1 MQKYLYFL
9 LIIFLG
15 AQARADM
22 GPKPSFSMTLVQ
34 PAHGP
39 KLTIKTAKLLFWGTK
54 TGKFEELP
62 EYGPQGLQVG
72 HITLSCL
79 AYGFPKSLK
88 IVATFS
94 DGKTRSSNIFNTYAM
109 DSHFSLEVKGNSLL
123 IKEDKNGIPMVESRG
138 PTQPPYSPPN
148 KSYKRP
154 ASLDKY

>member
-22 GPKPSFSMTLVQ
+22 GPKPSFNMTLVQ
-34 PAHGP
+34 PTHGS

-54 TGKFEELP
+54 TGKFEELRQI
-62 EYGPQGLQVG
+62 GPQGLHVG
-72 HITLSCL
+72 AESLYCL

-94 DGKTRSSNIFNTYAM
+94 DGKTRSSNIFNTYGM
-109 DSHFSLEVKGNSLL
+109 RSNFNLEVKGNSLL
-123 IKEDKNGIPMVESRG
+123 IKKRSNSASVFIL
-138 PTQPPYSPPN
+138 PTSQPPYSRPN
-148 KSYKRP
+148 KSNKRP
-154 ASLDKY
+154 AVLDKY